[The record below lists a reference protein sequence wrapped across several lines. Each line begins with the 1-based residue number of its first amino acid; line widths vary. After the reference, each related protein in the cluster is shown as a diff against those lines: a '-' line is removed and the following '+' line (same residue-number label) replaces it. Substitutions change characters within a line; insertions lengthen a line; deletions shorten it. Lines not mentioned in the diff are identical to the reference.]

1 MLGRYT
7 MAPTIFDNST
17 TQLVVQVQVY
27 STKPRCGTSVP
38 NCLLC
43 EKHMSVRRVYLILAL
58 GIFALEVTIA
68 RGYIP
73 GRFIRES
80 FGDVLVIV
88 LIYTVLRG
96 LTALSPLI
104 TLMSSVTI
112 GCAVELLQYMHL
124 ADLLGLEPGSVL
136 YTIIGNTF
144 SLLDLVMYLVGG
156 LLSVCLNLFLLKQW
170 GKRDGISRMGA

>member
-7 MAPTIFDNST
+7 MAPIILHNST
-17 TQLVVQVQVY
+17 TQLLVQAH
-27 STKPRCGTSVP
+27 STKPRCAASVP
-38 NCLLC
+38 NCVLC
-43 EKHMSVRRVYLILAL
+43 EKRMIFRPVYLTLAL
-58 GIFALEVTIA
+58 GIFALEVAIA

-80 FGDVLVIV
+80 IGDMLVIV
-88 LIYTVLRG
+88 LMYAVLRG

-104 TLMSSVTI
+104 ALMSSVTI
-112 GCAVELLQYMHL
+112 GFAVELLQYIHL
-124 ADLLGLEPGSVL
+124 ADLLGLDPGSVL

-156 LLSVCLNLFLLKQW
+156 MLAVCLDLFLLKRW
-170 GKRDGISRMGA
+170 GERDGGF